1 MHDFGQFPDN
11 PLESPLDNSFLE
23 DPLEFLPN
31 ALGPDAAGNFSS
43 FDPLAAMNL
52 QDLREEED
60 YFHMDS
66 LGKLFTDAEA
76 AIENTPA
83 IPPTSPIDH
92 LENSIQNTSIPPEAE
107 VKEVQLFKDPGWG
120 YSSPPIGSDNTT
132 PPPLGIYGEPSTRS
146 AFSADLGPITQ
157 HGGRI
162 RNKYSGEDKIW
173 CPLEDDFIS
182 PQTCQDQACEHYDPE
197 TRGCMHYDSEDSS
210 LDTPDRE
217 TNDSGYVT
225 KEDFEF

>member
-11 PLESPLDNSFLE
+11 PLESPLDGSFLK
-23 DPLEFLPN
+23 DPLDFPPN
-31 ALGPDAAGNFSS
+31 ALGPDAAGNFSPS
-43 FDPLAAMNL
+43 DPLAAMNL
-52 QDLREEED
+52 KVPGAEED

-66 LGKLFTDAEA
+66 LGKLLTDAEA

-107 VKEVQLFKDPGWG
+107 AKEVQLFKGSGWG
-120 YSSPPIGSDNTT
+120 YSSPPIGSDKTT
-132 PPPLGIYGEPSTRS
+132 PPPLGIYDEPSTRP
-146 AFSADLGPITQ
+146 AFYANLGPITQ

-162 RNKYSGEDKIW
+162 RNKYGGDDKIW

-182 PQTCQDQACEHYDPE
+182 PQICQNQDCEHYNPE
-197 TRGCMHYDSEDSS
+197 TRACMHYDSEDFSP
-210 LDTPDRE
+210 DTPDRE